1 MWKKTGC
8 SPSFMPK
15 LFIALKLR
23 VDIGNLSKIEE
34 AVKEGFEVKQNGPS
48 VWVLGGGSWELMR
61 LQLESW
67 LFFMVVP
74 MPNLTMDVWI
84 LEGDFVGSLNFITSK
99 TISS

>member
-1 MWKKTGC
+1 
-8 SPSFMPK
+8 MPK
-15 LFIALKLR
+15 LFIALELR
-23 VDIGNLSKIEE
+23 VDTGNLSKIEE
-34 AVKEGFEVKQNGPS
+34 AIKEGFEVKQNGSS

-67 LFFMVVP
+67 LFFMVIP

-84 LEGDFVGSLNFITSK
+84 LDSDFVGLLNFITSK